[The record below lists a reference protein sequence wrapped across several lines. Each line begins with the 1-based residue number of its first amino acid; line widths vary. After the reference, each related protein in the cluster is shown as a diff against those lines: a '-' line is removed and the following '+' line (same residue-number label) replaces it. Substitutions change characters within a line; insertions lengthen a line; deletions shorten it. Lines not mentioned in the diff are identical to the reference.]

1 MDQNVLYFHEEKQSY
16 APLAKL
22 GTILK
27 YQITK
32 ILGDIHQSVTSR
44 FQEFSVF

>member
-1 MDQNVLYFHEEKQSY
+1 MDRMCFIFHEEKQSY

-22 GTILK
+22 GTTLKYQYPK

-32 ILGDIHQSVTSR
+32 Y
-44 FQEFSVF
+44 